1 MGITSIKITN
11 AECPASCVY
20 CYERH
25 LRDLGFKKGFD
36 LQKVMEQMELEYKDG
51 GCGGTPY
58 LHGGEALMAGH
69 DTIRRL
75 LCKSWELSG
84 ASNVQ
89 TYGTLIDDEYIAM
102 FKKYKTH
109 VGISMDGPW
118 PLNKLRVIKG
128 RKGKEVTEQL
138 TQTLIRLR
146 NEGISVSIICVLHK
160 ANALPKHLPK
170 LKEWILWLKSIGISG
185 GRLNL
190 MHTDRN
196 GKEWELSEEEADYAW
211 RELFRFTILEQ
222 DGLQWQPFHDAVSSV
237 TGLEQGTCVFGEC
250 EYYRAKDEPVVFSD
264 GSTGNC
270 LKTAKDGKVYP
281 RLEQD
286 YKQGAPGFG
295 LIRYEILPLIEQ
307 EDGGCKGCEYWVNC
321 KGGCSAE
328 GVDGDWRNKTRFCKA
343 YYGLFQE
350 ADKAVRRIMPN
361 IITTTSPFASFPCNN
376 TVMGMQPHA
385 FARMSRVE
393 VDRPSTW
400 RPNKFLKPL
409 GQAPVRGNEN
419 TVCANG
425 WLSDIEHIDGDIR
438 HLDSNARGG
447 VR

>member
-20 CYERH
+20 CYEKH

-84 ASNVQ
+84 ASNIQ

-128 RKGKEVTEQL
+128 RKGEEVTEQL

-146 NEGISVSIICVLHK
+146 NEGISVSIICVLHR
-160 ANALPKHLPK
+160 ANALPEHLPK
-170 LKEWILWLKSIGISG
+170 LKEWLLWLKSIGISG

-196 GKEWELSEEEADYAW
+196 GRVGVVQRKAVTHGELLGYD
-211 RELFRFTILEQ
+211 TGT

-250 EYYRAKDEPVVFSD
+250 E
-264 GSTGNC
+264 
-270 LKTAKDGKVYP
+270 
-281 RLEQD
+281 
-286 YKQGAPGFG
+286 
-295 LIRYEILPLIEQ
+295 
-307 EDGGCKGCEYWVNC
+307 
-321 KGGCSAE
+321 
-328 GVDGDWRNKTRFCKA
+328 
-343 YYGLFQE
+343 
-350 ADKAVRRIMPN
+350 
-361 IITTTSPFASFPCNN
+361 
-376 TVMGMQPHA
+376 
-385 FARMSRVE
+385 
-393 VDRPSTW
+393 
-400 RPNKFLKPL
+400 
-409 GQAPVRGNEN
+409 
-419 TVCANG
+419 
-425 WLSDIEHIDGDIR
+425 
-438 HLDSNARGG
+438 
-447 VR
+447 

>member
-20 CYERH
+20 CYEKH

-69 DTIRRL
+69 NTIRRL

-84 ASNVQ
+84 ASNIQ
-89 TYGTLIDDEYIAM
+89 TYGTLIDNEYIAM

-128 RKGKEVTEQL
+128 RKSKEVTEQL

-146 NEGISVSIICVLHK
+146 DEGISVSIICVLHK

-250 EYYRAKDEPVVFSD
+250 SITEPKM
-264 GSTGNC
+264 N
-270 LKTAKDGKVYP
+270 LLY
-281 RLEQD
+281 
-286 YKQGAPGFG
+286 
-295 LIRYEILPLIEQ
+295 
-307 EDGGCKGCEYWVNC
+307 
-321 KGGCSAE
+321 
-328 GVDGDWRNKTRFCKA
+328 
-343 YYGLFQE
+343 FQTE
-350 ADKAVRRIMPN
+350 A
-361 IITTTSPFASFPCNN
+361 
-376 TVMGMQPHA
+376 
-385 FARMSRVE
+385 
-393 VDRPSTW
+393 
-400 RPNKFLKPL
+400 L
-409 GQAPVRGNEN
+409 GIV
-419 TVCANG
+419 
-425 WLSDIEHIDGDIR
+425 
-438 HLDSNARGG
+438 
-447 VR
+447 